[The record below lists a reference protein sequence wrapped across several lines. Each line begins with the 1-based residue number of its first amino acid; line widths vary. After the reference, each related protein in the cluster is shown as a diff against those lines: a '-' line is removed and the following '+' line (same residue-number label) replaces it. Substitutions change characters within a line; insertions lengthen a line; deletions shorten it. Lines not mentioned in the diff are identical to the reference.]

1 MSTSSTATE
10 YEVMFDVHE
19 TPACPD
25 SGIPAG
31 SAAFTE
37 SRAAYALTGL
47 TVVLPCFNEA
57 DNVADA
63 VRAAT
68 RAARR
73 CASSY
78 EVIVIDDG
86 SSDDTA
92 RITGELAVH
101 DPNVRL
107 VVHPENLGY
116 GAALRSGIEAARMPW
131 VLLTDADLQFDL
143 GELENFLPA
152 ARNAD
157 LVAGWRILRQD
168 PAHRRANAAAWNWL
182 VRRVVGVPVRDV
194 DCAFKLIRS
203 EVIAKLPLQT
213 DDFFI
218 DTEIVASARKW
229 NFRIGEKGVRHY
241 PRVAG
246 ETTVNASDVTR
257 TLATI
262 ARMWRR
268 IYVPSAQQ
276 RAEAD
281 AASRRIVAAEYEPEP
296 VGASEPVA
304 EP

>member
-19 TPACPD
+19 TPECPD

-194 DCAFKLIRS
+194 DCAFKLIRRDMLDNIELVS
-203 EVIAKLPLQT
+203 GGAMLS
-213 DDFFI
+213 
-218 DTEIVASARKW
+218 TELVMRLHAAGARIEE
-229 NFRIGEKGVRHY
+229 IGVHHR

-246 ETTVNASDVTR
+246 EQTGANPRVIAR
-257 TLATI
+257 AFRELATLHHTLKTT
-262 ARMWRR
+262 
-268 IYVPSAQQ
+268 
-276 RAEAD
+276 
-281 AASRRIVAAEYEPEP
+281 AA
-296 VGASEPVA
+296 
-304 EP
+304 